1 MPSSDNRPH
10 QQQRSRSTRP
20 SRQMDTNQEQRG
32 TRSTS
37 VPARP
42 VIIILTNMPNLLR
55 HARGLQQPVKR
66 N

>member
-1 MPSSDNRPH
+1 MPSSDNRR

-20 SRQMDTNQEQRG
+20 SRQMETDQEQRG